1 MQQRMLRHSSDTI
14 KGNDRFIKEIVMA
27 RLFGTDGVRG
37 VANIELTPDLAFNLG
52 KAGALVL
59 GKISRRPVFVI
70 GKDTRISGD
79 MLEAALTAGILSV
92 GGDVIRSGVIPT
104 PGVAYL
110 VRHFQADAGV
120 VISASHNPF
129 EFNGI
134 KFFNGKGFKLDDA
147 IEDEIE
153 ALIKAGFPDEE
164 PGQGRDL
171 GHIKEA
177 EKESLDAYVDFLLS
191 TVDIDLKGVK
201 IVLDCANG
209 ASYKSSPAV
218 YRALGADVTV
228 IGDKPDGININDHIG
243 STHPE
248 QLQKK
253 VVEEGADIGFAFD
266 GDADRL
272 ISVDEKGQI
281 VDGDKAMCI
290 CADHLKANG
299 ELAEN
304 LVTCTVM
311 SNLGFHKYLKS
322 RDIDIEVTTVGDR
335 YVLESM
341 LKTGGIIG
349 GEQSGHIIF
358 LNHSTTG
365 DGCLSSLQLIKAVQD
380 SGKKISELADPIRIY
395 PQVLVNA
402 KVKNSNKEAYKDDP
416 EIMAAIGDCEKK
428 MEGNGRVLIRPS
440 GTEPLVRVMIE
451 GDDIKEIRE
460 MAQDIADLIERKC

>member
-1 MQQRMLRHSSDTI
+1 M
-14 KGNDRFIKEIVMA
+14 
-27 RLFGTDGVRG
+27 FGTDGVRG
-37 VANIELTPDLAFNLG
+37 VANVELTPELAFDLG
-52 KAGALVL
+52 KAGASVL
-59 GKISRRPVFVI
+59 GKVSKRPVFVI

-92 GGDVIRSGVIPT
+92 GGDVIKAGVIPT

-110 VRHFQADAGV
+110 VRYFNADAGV

-134 KFFNGKGFKLDDA
+134 KFFNGEGFKLDDA

-153 ALIKAGFPDEE
+153 ALIKSRFEGE
-164 PGQGRDL
+164 PAYQGEDL
-171 GHIKEA
+171 GRVKDAEEEA
-177 EKESLDAYVDFLLS
+177 LNAYVKFLLS
-191 TVDIDLKGVK
+191 TVDMDLTGKK
-201 IVLDCANG
+201 IVLDCADG

-228 IGDKPDGININDHIG
+228 IGDEPDGININDHIG

-248 QLQKK
+248 RLQQK
-253 VVEEGADIGFAFD
+253 VVEVGADVGFAFD

-290 CADHLKANG
+290 CAENLRKNG

-304 LVTCTVM
+304 LVTATVM

-322 RDIDIEVTTVGDR
+322 KGIDIEITTVGDR

-365 DGCLSSLQLIKAVQD
+365 DGCLSSLQLMKAVLA
-380 SGKKISELADPIRIY
+380 SGKKLSELADPIRIY

-402 KVKNSNKEAYKDDP
+402 HVANDKKEAYKDDP
-416 EIMAAIGDCEKK
+416 EIIKAIEECEKK

-440 GTEPLVRVMIE
+440 GTEPLVRVMLE
-451 GDDIKEIRE
+451 GDDTDELNAI
-460 MAQDIADLIERKC
+460 AQGIAKKIEERLS

>member
-1 MQQRMLRHSSDTI
+1 
-14 KGNDRFIKEIVMA
+14 MA

-37 VANIELTPDLAFNLG
+37 VANIELTPELAFNLG

-59 GKISRRPVFVI
+59 GKISKRPVFVI

-79 MLEAALTAGILSV
+79 MLESALTAGILSV

-110 VRHFQADAGV
+110 VRYFKADAGV

-153 ALIKAGFPDEE
+153 ALIREGFPDEK
-164 PGQGRDL
+164 PGQGADL
-171 GHIKEA
+171 GKIKEA

-191 TVDIDLKGVK
+191 TVDMDLKGVK

-209 ASYKSSPAV
+209 ASFRSSPAV

-228 IGDKPDGININDHIG
+228 IGDSPDGININDHIG

-248 QLQKK
+248 RLQQK
-253 VVEEGADIGFAFD
+253 VVEVGADVGFAYD

-272 ISVDEKGQI
+272 ISVDENGKI

-322 RDIDIEVTTVGDR
+322 KDIDIDVTKVGDR

-365 DGCLSSLQLIKAVQD
+365 DGCLSSLQLMKAVQD
-380 SGKKISELADPIRIY
+380 SGKKLSELADPIRIY

-402 KVKNSNKEAYKDDP
+402 KVANSNKEAYKEDP
-416 EIMAAIGDCEKK
+416 EIMAAIDDCEKK

-451 GDDIKEIRE
+451 GDDIEEIRK
-460 MAQDIADLIERKC
+460 MAEDIADLIERKC

>member
-1 MQQRMLRHSSDTI
+1 MS
-14 KGNDRFIKEIVMA
+14 

-37 VANIELTPDLAFNLG
+37 VANTELTPELAFSLG

-59 GKISRRPVFVI
+59 AKDSKRPLFVI
-70 GKDTRISGD
+70 GKDTRLSGD
-79 MLEAALTAGILSV
+79 MLEAALTAGILAV
-92 GGDVIRSGVIPT
+92 GGDVIQAGVIPT
-104 PGVAYL
+104 PGIAYL
-110 VRHFQADAGV
+110 VRYYEADAGV

-147 IEDEIE
+147 IEDEIQ
-153 ALIKAGFPDEE
+153 ALIESDFAGNE
-164 PGQGRDL
+164 PVIGAGL
-171 GHIKEA
+171 GWLRSDVQHAPGIY
-177 EKESLDAYVDFLLS
+177 EKFLLS
-191 TVDIDLKGVK
+191 TVDLDLKGVK

-209 ASYKSSPAV
+209 ASYKTSPDV

-228 IGDKPDGININDHIG
+228 IGDEPDGININDHIG

-248 QLQKK
+248 KLQEK
-253 VVEEGADIGFAFD
+253 VLEVGADIGLAFD

-272 ISVDEKGQI
+272 ITVDEKGQI

-290 CADHLKANG
+290 CAEYLKSKG
-299 ELAEN
+299 ELAKN
-304 LVTCTVM
+304 LVTATVM
-311 SNLGFHKYLKS
+311 SNLGFHKYLESKG
-322 RDIDIEVTTVGDR
+322 IDVEITTVGDR

-341 LKTGGIIG
+341 LQTGGIIG

-358 LNHSTTG
+358 LNHATTG
-365 DGCLSSLQLIKAVQD
+365 DGCMSSLQLVEAWQA
-380 SGKKISELADPIRIY
+380 SGKKLSELADPIKIY

-402 KVKNSNKEAYKDDP
+402 HVSNAKKESYKDDE
-416 EIMAAIGDCEKK
+416 EIMAAIADCEEK

-451 GDDIKEIRE
+451 GDDTDVITK
-460 MAQDIADLIERKC
+460 MAEDIAQLIEKKLK

>member
-1 MQQRMLRHSSDTI
+1 
-14 KGNDRFIKEIVMA
+14 MA

-37 VANIELTPDLAFNLG
+37 VANIELTPELAFDLG

-59 GKISRRPVFVI
+59 GKISKRPVFVI

-79 MLEAALTAGILSV
+79 MLESALTAGILSV

-110 VRHFQADAGV
+110 VRYFKADAGV

-153 ALIKAGFPDEE
+153 ALIREGFPDEK
-164 PGQGRDL
+164 PGQGADL
-171 GHIKEA
+171 GKIKEA

-191 TVDIDLKGVK
+191 TVDMDLKGVK

-209 ASYKSSPAV
+209 ASFRSSPAV

-228 IGDKPDGININDHIG
+228 IGDSPDGININDHIG

-248 QLQKK
+248 RLQQK
-253 VVEEGADIGFAFD
+253 VVEVGADVGFAYD

-272 ISVDEKGQI
+272 ISVDENGKI

-322 RDIDIEVTTVGDR
+322 KDIDIDVTKVGDR

-365 DGCLSSLQLIKAVQD
+365 DGCLSSLQLMKAVQD
-380 SGKKISELADPIRIY
+380 SGKKLSELADPIRIY

-402 KVKNSNKEAYKDDP
+402 KVANSNKEAYKEDQ
-416 EIMAAIGDCEKK
+416 EIMAAIDDCEKK

-451 GDDIKEIRE
+451 GDDIEEIRK
-460 MAQDIADLIERKC
+460 MAENIADLIERKC

>member
-1 MQQRMLRHSSDTI
+1 MGRM
-14 KGNDRFIKEIVMA
+14 
-27 RLFGTDGVRG
+27 FGTDGVRG
-37 VANIELTPDLAFNLG
+37 VANEELTAELAFRLG
-52 KAGALVL
+52 KAGATVL
-59 GKISRRPVFVI
+59 GKAHKHPLFVI

-92 GGDVIRSGVIPT
+92 GGNVIKAGVIPT

-110 VRHFQADAGV
+110 VRYYDADAGV

-134 KFFNGKGFKLDDA
+134 KFFNGKGFKLDDS
-147 IEDEIE
+147 IEDEIQAVIE
-153 ALIKAGFPDEE
+153 SNFEGVESGTGEEIGTLRDDE
-164 PGQGRDL
+164 QG
-171 GHIKEA
+171 A
-177 EKESLDAYVDFLLS
+177 LDAYVDFLLS
-191 TVDIDLKGVK
+191 TVDIRLDGMK

-228 IGDKPDGININDHIG
+228 IGGEPDGVNINDHIG

-253 VVEEGADIGFAFD
+253 VVETGAAIGFAYD

-272 ISVDEKGQI
+272 ITVDENGNI

-290 CADHLKANG
+290 CAEYLKSRG
-299 ELAEN
+299 ELAHN
-304 LVTCTVM
+304 LVTATVM
-311 SNLGFHKYLKS
+311 SNLGFHKYLEKKGLDV
-322 RDIDIEVTTVGDR
+322 DITTVGDR

-341 LKTGGIIG
+341 LKTGGVIG

-365 DGCLSSLQLIKAVQD
+365 DGCLSSLQLISAVLA
-380 SGKKISELADPIRIY
+380 SGKKISELADPIKIY
-395 PQVLVNA
+395 PQILVNA
-402 KVKNSNKEAYKDDP
+402 HVANSKKEAYKDDE
-416 EIMAAIGDCEKK
+416 EIVAAIDACEKK

-440 GTEPLVRVMIE
+440 GTEPLVRVMLE
-451 GDDIKEIRE
+451 GEDIDEITA
-460 MAQDIADLIERKC
+460 MARDVADLIEKRLSE

>member
-1 MQQRMLRHSSDTI
+1 MGRM
-14 KGNDRFIKEIVMA
+14 
-27 RLFGTDGVRG
+27 FGTDGVRG
-37 VANIELTPDLAFNLG
+37 VANSELTAELAFRLG
-52 KAGALVL
+52 KAGAAVL
-59 GKISRRPVFVI
+59 GKAHKHPVFVI

-92 GGDVIRSGVIPT
+92 GGNVIKAGVIPT

-110 VRHFQADAGV
+110 VRHYEADAGV

-134 KFFNGKGFKLDDA
+134 KFFNGKGFKLDDS
-147 IEDEIE
+147 IEDEIQAVIESDFEGVEIGTGSELGSLRDAQDE
-153 ALIKAGFPDEE
+153 ALDV
-164 PGQGRDL
+164 
-171 GHIKEA
+171 
-177 EKESLDAYVDFLLS
+177 YVQYLLS
-191 TVDIDLKGVK
+191 TVDLDLKGMK

-228 IGDKPDGININDHIG
+228 IGGEPDGININDHIG

-253 VVEEGADIGFAFD
+253 VVEVGAALGFAYD

-272 ISVDEKGQI
+272 ISVDENGQI

-290 CADHLKANG
+290 CAEYLKARG

-304 LVTCTVM
+304 LVTATVM
-311 SNLGFHKYLKS
+311 SNLGFHKYLDSKC
-322 RDIDIEVTTVGDR
+322 IDVEITTVGDR

-365 DGCLSSLQLIKAVQD
+365 DGCLSSLQLLSAVLA
-380 SGKKISELADPIRIY
+380 SGKKISELADPIKIY
-395 PQVLVNA
+395 PQVLINA
-402 KVKNSNKEAYKDDP
+402 KVANTKKQAYKEDA
-416 EIMAAIGDCEKK
+416 EIVAAIDECEKK

-451 GDDIKEIRE
+451 GEDINEITAMAKE
-460 MAQDIADLIERKC
+460 IADLIEERLSD